1 MSRLLLPITDAAAPS
16 PLSRM
21 PRSAPQ
27 NADLP
32 VEQPTNFGL
41 VINLKTVKALGLDI
55 PPILFAMA
63 NRVIE

>member
-1 MSRLLLPITDAAAPS
+1 
-16 PLSRM
+16 M

-55 PPILFAMA
+55 ALLARLPME
-63 NRVIE
+63 R